1 MSSETSGRHRA
12 VLAAMARPLAALSV
26 LLVLPLLSACVT
38 AEGTNALVDPGTF
51 EREVMTSTLQGLDIV
66 PQDSKPVSNERRG
79 PLVLP
84 KQTAQLPAPVK
95 PGSQGG
101 ATLPTDSDN
110 PQINT
115 AGLSDADLQRL
126 RNARVVDLRSLSGR
140 PLTDV
145 ERKQLTARMQA
156 ANVNVAS
163 SASRPLTL
171 PPEQYF
177 SDYNGKD
184 TICRANDGT
193 LVSLRDAKC
202 PQQIRDAMRHQGPA
216 GGSVDAGINS
226 DMTSLAN
233 KTQPLQ

>member
-1 MSSETSGRHRA
+1 MSSDTSGRHTA
-12 VLAAMARPLAALSV
+12 FSAAILRQLAALSV

-38 AEGTNALVDPGTF
+38 AEGTNAMVDPGTF

-66 PQDSKPVSNERRG
+66 PQDQKPVSTERRG

-84 KQTAQLPAPVK
+84 KQTAALPAPVK
-95 PGSQGG
+95 PGSQG
-101 ATLPTDSDN
+101 AALPTDSDN

-126 RNARVVDLRSLSGR
+126 RNARVVDLRALDGR
-140 PLTDV
+140 PLTDA

-156 ANVNVAS
+156 ANVNT
-163 SASRPLTL
+163 SAGSRPLTL

-184 TICRANDGT
+184 TICRAKDGS
-193 LVSLRDAKC
+193 LVSLRDPKC
-202 PQQIRDAMRHQGPA
+202 PQEIRDALRRSGPA
-216 GGSVDAGINS
+216 GTSVDAGINS
-226 DMTSLAN
+226 DINSLTK
-233 KTQPLQ
+233 KTPLN